1 MVQKSE
7 KQFRVHPAHIHAIAG
22 ALTEVFA
29 NGRYADKVVEYTLA
43 NNPKAGSK
51 DRAFIAESIYNLV
64 RFWRLYW
71 AVLGKEVSYQK
82 NDLWQLF
89 GVYWLMAGNELP
101 EFSEFKGLNPKT
113 LKENYEHATKNPRLI
128 LSVNDE
134 LMELMQE
141 QTKEIEAMNRPAD
154 VHLRVNRL
162 KISLQALADKLLK
175 EGIQTEKSELSPDG
189 LIVKNRKHFLNNEL
203 FKQGMFE
210 VQDSGSQVISQFLNP
225 SPGSRVVDACAGAGG
240 KSLHLAT
247 IMQNKGK
254 IISMDVEAVKLE
266 ELKRRAR
273 RAGITCIE
281 PRAIESMKT
290 IKRLNDSADFLLLD
304 VPCTGSGVL
313 RRNPDAKYRID
324 RKMLE
329 RVTQTQQEIL
339 VNYSKMLKSGGTLVY
354 ATCSLITDENERQV
368 QAFLENHVK
377 AFSLVEQKTIYPSNH
392 NSDGFYMA
400 KLRKA

>member
-1 MVQKSE
+1 MAQKSE
-7 KQFRVHPAHIHAIAG
+7 KTFRVHPAHIYAITG
-22 ALTEVFA
+22 ALSEIFA

-71 AVLGKEVSYQK
+71 AVLGKEIGFQK

-89 GVYWLMAGNELP
+89 GAYWMMAGNELP
-101 EFSEFKGLNPKT
+101 EFSEMKGLNPQA
-113 LKENYEHATKNPRLI
+113 LKENYQQALKTPQLY

-134 LMELMQE
+134 LMELMKEQE
-141 QTKEIEAMNRPAD
+141 KEMEAMNQPAD

-162 KISLQALADKLLK
+162 KISPEDLADKLLR
-175 EGIQTEKSELSPDG
+175 EGIQTLDSDLSPDA
-189 LIVKNRKHFLNNEL
+189 LIVANRKNFINNEL

-210 VQDSGSQVISQFLNP
+210 VQDSGSQAISLFLNP
-225 SPGSRVVDACAGAGG
+225 TPGSRVVDACAGAGG
-240 KSLHLAT
+240 KSLHMAAL
-247 IMQNKGK
+247 MQNKGK
-254 IISMDVEAVKLE
+254 LISMDVEAVKLE
-266 ELKRRAR
+266 ELRRRAR

-281 PRAIESMKT
+281 PRPIENMKT
-290 IKRLNDSADFLLLD
+290 IKRLYDSADFLLLD

-324 RKMLE
+324 RNMLQ
-329 RVTQTQQEIL
+329 RVKKTQQEIL
-339 VNYSKMLKSGGTLVY
+339 ENYSAIVKPGGTMVY
-354 ATCSLITDENERQV
+354 ATCSLIPDENEIQV
-368 QAFLENHVK
+368 NGFLEN
-377 AFSLVEQKTIYPSNH
+377 QKEKYGLEAQNTIYPSKH

-400 KLRKA
+400 RIKRL

>member
-1 MVQKSE
+1 MTQKPS
-7 KQFRVHPAHIHAIAG
+7 KTLRVHPAHIHAITG
-22 ALTEVFA
+22 ALTEIFA

-43 NNPKAGSK
+43 NNPKAGSR

-71 AVLGKEVSYQK
+71 AVLDKEVSFQK

-89 GVYWLMAGNELP
+89 GVYWLMEGNELP
-101 EFSEFKGLNPKT
+101 EFSEFKGLNPKA
-113 LKENYEHATKNPRLI
+113 LKENYEHAAKNPQLI
-128 LSVNDE
+128 LSVNEDLLD
-134 LMELMQE
+134 LMPGLE
-141 QTKEIEAMNRPAD
+141 KEIEAMNITAD

-162 KISLQALADKLLK
+162 KISPGDLADKLQK
-175 EGIQTEKSELSPDG
+175 EGIQTEKSDLSSDA
-189 LIVKNRKHFLNNEL
+189 LVIKNRKQFLNNDL

-210 VQDSGSQVISQFLNP
+210 VQDSGSQAISLFLNP
-225 SPGSRVVDACAGAGG
+225 TPGSRVVDACAGAGG
-240 KSLHLAT
+240 KSLHMAA

-254 IISMDVEAVKLE
+254 IISMDVEALKLE

-281 PRAIESMKT
+281 PRPIESMKT
-290 IKRLNDSADFLLLD
+290 IKRLYDSADFLLLD

-324 RKMLE
+324 RNMMQ
-329 RVTQTQQEIL
+329 RVTQTQKVIL
-339 VNYSKMLKSGGTLVY
+339 ENYSHMLKPGGTMVY
-354 ATCSLITDENERQV
+354 ATCSLIPEENERQV
-368 QAFLENHVK
+368 TTFLENENGK
-377 AFSLVEQKTIYPSNH
+377 YMLESQRSIYPSQN

-400 KLRKA
+400 RLKRV